1 MGEPPMRVSNA
12 SARWAPGFRVG
23 RYELLSSIAEGGM
36 AAVWVARL
44 QGEHGF
50 EKLVAIKTILAQF
63 SAEPRYAAMFLDEA
77 RIIANIRHPNV
88 AQILDLGSDEALPYL
103 VLEWI
108 EGDSLSLLQ
117 RAAAQNKLPIPV
129 PVALHV
135 LARMCAGLHAA
146 HELCD
151 RSGKRL
157 NVVHRDVSP
166 QNVLL
171 SIAGEVKLI
180 DFGIAKALDQMSQ
193 ETHTGV
199 LKGKISFMSPEQANG
214 ERLDARADI
223 WATGV
228 VLYQLLCGELPFRG
242 ESQLKTLHQ
251 IRSRVRPPP
260 ISGLPTALQKLL
272 DRMLEPNRDLRI
284 ASAAELES
292 EVERVS
298 HVVGFATTRDVA
310 ALVQEHL
317 GPRIAARRA
326 IIDAALS
333 AANHRSRLVHALDH
347 AIDRARDRDAT
358 VTAVQGSGRPLV
370 RTSPP
375 ATSIAFDGTTPRVVP
390 SLTLMAQLEPSTA
403 GLLNAEVTD
412 TLPSSTRPSS
422 PELATPSGAV
432 LMPSSTDTLVD
443 LVPARRGSRLPP
455 VMFLGLALVAG
466 VALLLALGGVSHAP
480 AIASAS
486 GPSVKA
492 APSAALLSAL
502 PLVPVP
508 PAASVAPTAS
518 VAAPAASEMAPL
530 AGEPPVV
537 RVEDMPTAPTHPPA
551 TVRAKPAPRVVKP
564 KPERDVWS
572 AFSEHR

>member
-1 MGEPPMRVSNA
+1 MSEPPTRFSKA
-12 SARWAPGFRVG
+12 QDRWLPGFRLG
-23 RYELLSSIAEGGM
+23 RYELLSSIAQGGM
-36 AAVWVARL
+36 AAVWVARM

-63 SAEPRYAAMFLDEA
+63 SADPRYEAMFLDEA

-88 AQILDLGSDEALPYL
+88 AQILDLGSDDALPYL

-146 HELCD
+146 HMLCD

-171 SIAGEVKLI
+171 SSTGEVKLI

-214 ERLDARADI
+214 DRLDARADI
-223 WATGV
+223 WAAGV

-260 ISGLPTALQKLL
+260 ISGLPTVLQKLL
-272 DRMLEPNRDLRI
+272 DRMLEPNRELRI
-284 ASAAELES
+284 GSAAELES
-292 EVERVS
+292 EVERVA
-298 HVVGFATTRDVA
+298 HVVGAASTRDVA

-326 IIDAALS
+326 TIDAALS
-333 AANHRSRLVHALDH
+333 AANHRTRLVHTSDS
-347 AIDRARDRDAT
+347 AIDRARERDTT
-358 VTAVQGSGRPLV
+358 VTAVQGAGRPAV
-370 RTSPP
+370 HANRP
-375 ATSIAFDGTTPRVVP
+375 AAIAFDGTTPRMVP
-390 SLTLMAQLEPSTA
+390 PLSLMAQLEPGTV
-403 GLLNAEVTD
+403 GRLRVEITD
-412 TLPSSTRPSS
+412 TAPSSTRPSS
-422 PELATPSGAV
+422 PDLATPSGAV
-432 LMPSSTDTLVD
+432 LMPSSTDTIVD
-443 LVPARRGSRLPP
+443 VVPVRRGSRLPP
-455 VMFLGLALVAG
+455 IIFLGLSLAAG
-466 VALLLALGGVSHAP
+466 VGLLLALGGGSRAP
-480 AIASAS
+480 AVASAS
-486 GPSVKA
+486 APAPKS
-492 APSAALLSAL
+492 APSAAQLAAL
-502 PLVPVP
+502 PVSIAPSSSEAAPVPV
-508 PAASVAPTAS
+508 
-518 VAAPAASEMAPL
+518 
-530 AGEPPVV
+530 EPPVV
-537 RVEDMPTAPTHPPA
+537 RVEDVPTTSPTRQPA
-551 TVRAKPAPRVVKP
+551 AVRPKPVAHVVKP
-564 KPERDVWS
+564 KPQPERDVWS

>member
-1 MGEPPMRVSNA
+1 MSDPPA
-12 SARWAPGFRVG
+12 LFPLAPTRWVPGFRLG
-23 RYELLSSIAEGGM
+23 RYELLSSIAQGGM
-36 AAVWVARL
+36 ATVWVARL

-50 EKLVAIKTILAQF
+50 EKLVAIKTILAQY
-63 SAEPRYAAMFLDEA
+63 SADPRYEAMFLDEA

-88 AQILDLGSDEALPYL
+88 AQILDLGSNDALPYL

-117 RAAAQNKLPIPV
+117 RATTQNRLPIPV

-171 SIAGEVKLI
+171 SSTGEVKLI
-180 DFGIAKALDQMSQ
+180 DFGIAKALDQTSQ

-223 WATGV
+223 WAAGV

-251 IRSRVRPPP
+251 IRSRVRPTP
-260 ISGLPTALQKLL
+260 IPGLPSVLQKLL
-272 DRMLEPNRDLRI
+272 DRMLEPNRALRI
-284 ASAAELES
+284 GSAAELES

-298 HVVGFATTRDVA
+298 QLVGAATTRDVA

-326 IIDAALS
+326 TIDAALG
-333 AANHRSRLVHALDH
+333 AANQRTRSVLELDT
-347 AIDRARDRDAT
+347 IVDRKPPDTTDTAR
-358 VTAVQGSGRPLV
+358 S
-370 RTSPP
+370 
-375 ATSIAFDGTTPRVVP
+375 TPR
-390 SLTLMAQLEPSTA
+390 A
-403 GLLNAEVTD
+403 
-412 TLPSSTRPSS
+412 SSH
-422 PELATPSGAV
+422 ELATPSGAV
-432 LMPSSTDTLVD
+432 LMRSYTDTVVD
-443 LVPARRGSRLPP
+443 VPQRSRPRALSLL
-455 VMFLGLALVAG
+455 FLGLTLAAG
-466 VALLLALGGVSHAP
+466 VGLLLSLEGASRVP
-480 AIASAS
+480 AVASAS
-486 GPSVKA
+486 
-492 APSAALLSAL
+492 APSAKSAPSSAPLLAT
-502 PLVPVP
+502 
-508 PAASVAPTAS
+508 PTAT
-518 VAAPAASEMAPL
+518 EAPL
-530 AGEPPVV
+530 ASAPQAVTEAPPTQVEPPVV
-537 RVEDMPTAPTHPPA
+537 RVEDVPATSPTH
-551 TVRAKPAPRVVKP
+551 KPAAVRPKPVPRVIKP